1 MEEVIVSCSGGK
13 HVGKDIAKNLKI
25 KYSELSTEKFP
36 DEELNIKFKTEI
48 KNKKVILIQ
57 SFYDNLNEK
66 IIETLFAYYTAKD
79 LGAKKIELISPYFPY
94 FRQDKRFEKG
104 QGVSIKI
111 ISKLFKIFDKIYF
124 IDPHLHRIKK
134 LKQVFK
140 NGKKLDATPLI
151 SEYVKN
157 KKIKNPLFIG
167 PDVESGQWA
176 KKAADIINEKSAIL
190 KKKRYSDR
198 KVEIKLDK
206 KINVE
211 GKNLILVDDI
221 ISTGHTMLETIKK
234 IKKMKPKKIYCIAI
248 HGVFADKK
256 TLNELKKHSEVIC
269 TNTIPNKEGKIDIS
283 NLFKK

>member
-1 MEEVIVSCSGGK
+1 MKEVIVSCSGGK
-13 HVGKDIAKNLKI
+13 HVAKNIAKNLKI
-25 KYSELSTEKFP
+25 KYSELSVEKFP
-36 DEELNIKFKTEI
+36 DGEINIKFKTDL
-48 KNKKVILIQ
+48 KNKKVILVQ

-104 QGVSIKI
+104 QGVSIRI
-111 ISKLFKIFDKIYF
+111 ISKLFKVFDKIYF

-151 SEYVKN
+151 SRYVK
-157 KKIKNPLFIG
+157 KRKIKNPLFIG
-167 PDVESGQWA
+167 PDIESGQWA
-176 KKAADIINEKSAIL
+176 KKAADIIDEESAIL
-190 KKKRYSDR
+190 RKKRYSDR
-198 KVEIKLDK
+198 KVEIKLNK
-206 KINVE
+206 KINVKE
-211 GKNLILVDDI
+211 RNLILVDDI

-234 IKKMKPKKIYCIAI
+234 IEKMKPKKIYCVAI

-256 TLNELKKHSEVIC
+256 TLNKLKKHSEIIC

-283 NLFKK
+283 ELFKK